1 MDKTSTVQRSLYYYD
16 LYTLCKNEKTEKYT
30 KSYKIIKDFLV
41 ELKEKQDKAK
51 DYSEFLKPAR
61 NSDSF
66 FVIVEKVEK
75 EYIEFKIVLCRNDA
89 LPFIE
94 KGGKLESLGDY
105 IDADQ
110 SIAEITH
117 CVYFFEYGVMG
128 AEYNFSGSRPT
139 AIVDYMK
146 RSEITA
152 DVITCRPKLNFDAY
166 AKLIDGEED
175 SLFDFAVKSDSDAYN
190 KMLCKKSIFKAI
202 RTEIPDT
209 DIIEVVLRKRKTKKN
224 KFTGFTA
231 PFSMEETKE
240 LLSNYREDITRFNV
254 SQNAISDKID
264 LLSDKFVNKVTLVR
278 TTART
283 IDSDEMFKEIRKFF
297 DSSVVQYCKK

>member
-16 LYTLCKNEKTEKYT
+16 LYALCKNEKTGKYKRT
-30 KSYKIIKDFLV
+30 YKLIKNFMI
-41 ELKEKQDKAK
+41 ELKEKQDVAT
-51 DYSEFLKPAR
+51 DYSSFLKPTR

-66 FVIVEKVEK
+66 FVIIDTVEKS
-75 EYIEFKIVLCRNDA
+75 YIEFKIVLCRNDA

-105 IDADQ
+105 IDSDQ

-139 AIVDYMK
+139 AIVDYMQQ
-146 RSEITA
+146 SDVSA

-166 AKLIDGEED
+166 SKLIEGEEY

-190 KMLCKKSIFKAI
+190 NMLSKKSIFKTI
-202 RTEIPDT
+202 RTEIPDSDT
-209 DIIEVVLRKRKTKKN
+209 IEVILRKRKTKKN
-224 KFTGFTA
+224 KYSGFTA
-231 PFSMEETKE
+231 PFTMSETK
-240 LLSNYREDITRFNV
+240 
-254 SQNAISDKID
+254 
-264 LLSDKFVNKVTLVR
+264 
-278 TTART
+278 
-283 IDSDEMFKEIRKFF
+283 
-297 DSSVVQYCKK
+297 